1 MSSNGDKT
9 SNLLNSLQKLG
20 YILGGDRGVDIQ
32 PDINTNYI
40 IDELISFK
48 EIVHERYGLKGDIRD
63 KFMEKVG
70 KTLKSMGYTNDTI
83 KESIDDIDPS
93 ELNENNLNKTVSY
106 IINNIYKDTDREPIN
121 PSKTIT
127 IDPFL
132 YIKRRLI
139 EIGIPL
145 SYIEGYIK
153 HSMIPGISSLQ
164 LESMVVDK
172 YFTKDASSILA
183 PVAASSILAPV
194 AASSILAPVAASSMA
209 PIGTSPTSNK
219 PPPYSSANYTLIDV
233 AGDGNCGYHAIIHG
247 LVECE
252 RLNYIADINGN
263 IIKYKLND
271 INELKRRI
279 LQELEIKM
287 PPWVPCD
294 LNTEPE
300 KSFKNIQSKLTESNP
315 NNRYYWIREGMKGGM
330 DNPNMWLHDQDISYI
345 SNIYDVCI
353 AVYARSDVQDVNQLD
368 WFYYYPQN
376 HDISNNHVIGCANVI
391 YIINRYGAH
400 FSYLIRN
407 NVSN

>member
-48 EIVHERYGLKGDIRD
+48 EIVHERYGLKGVIRD
-63 KFMEKVG
+63 KFMEIG
-70 KTLKSMGYTNDTI
+70 KTLKSMGYTDDTI
-83 KESIDDIDPS
+83 KKSINNTDPS
-93 ELNENNLNKTVSY
+93 ELDENNLNKSVSY
-106 IINNIYKDTDREPIN
+106 IINKIYTDTDSESIN
-121 PSKTIT
+121 PSKTVT

-145 SYIEGYIK
+145 SYIEEYIK
-153 HSMIPGISSLQ
+153 YSMIPGISSLQ

-172 YFTKDASSILA
+172 YFTKDVSL
-183 PVAASSILAPV
+183 VNDPV
-194 AASSILAPVAASSMA
+194 AASSILAPVAASSMV

-247 LVECE
+247 LVECGI
-252 RLNYIADINGN
+252 LHYIADINGN

-271 INELKRRI
+271 INELKGRI

-287 PPWVPCD
+287 PPWKPCD
-294 LNTEPE
+294 LTPE
-300 KSFKNIQSKLTESNP
+300 KSFKNIQSKLTELNP
-315 NNRYYWIREGMKGGM
+315 NNRYYWIREGINGGM

-345 SNIYDVCI
+345 SNIYNVCI
-353 AVYARSDVQDVNQLD
+353 AVYARSNVQDVSKLD

-376 HDISNNHVIGCANVI
+376 HDLKNAHVIGCDKVI